1 MSSCAHGWMRRESA
15 LLRFLFLAPGLARA
29 RRRLSLRHLFVA
41 DPRAPVVRLVVVRL
55 GLGLSGGR
63 SVRTAPARPDRLLR
77 PRARRVER
85 ESECNAHAECECR
98 PGLDQVA
105 DEALQSEVVGPAAY
119 VAAEPVVARF
129 TGGDYPAAGDERR
142 QEAEQ
147 EDVA

>member
-29 RRRLSLRHLFVA
+29 RRRLRLRRLFVA

-55 GLGLSGGR
+55 GLSGGR
-63 SVRTAPARPDRLLR
+63 SDRTAPARPDRLLR

-98 PGLDQVA
+98 PGLHQVA
-105 DEALQSEVVGPAAY
+105 DEALQSDVVGPAAY

-142 QEAEQ
+142 QQAAQ